1 MPTTITRKLAEN
13 NQSLASLDERICH
26 AELRRDFPPPGCCR
40 LDSVVQEELRVLY
53 IGQAKLLQL
62 IQRLKK
68 DLIEFNFSETF
79 HLVLETAR
87 IADAHAEKKSGHP
100 SFVRHLFPAYS
111 EAQSV

>member
-53 IGQAKLLQL
+53 TGQAKLLQL

-79 HLVLETAR
+79 KHTPHLMLRFVIRTVLNCTST
-87 IADAHAEKKSGHP
+87 ICGLQGFDLNSWIHS
-100 SFVRHLFPAYS
+100 
-111 EAQSV
+111 